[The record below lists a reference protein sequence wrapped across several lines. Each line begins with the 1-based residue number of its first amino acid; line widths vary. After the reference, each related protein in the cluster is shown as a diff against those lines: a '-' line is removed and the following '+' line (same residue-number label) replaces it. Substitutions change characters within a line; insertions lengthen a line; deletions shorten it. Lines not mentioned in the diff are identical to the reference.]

1 MKPEVF
7 IRVDGS
13 PQIGMGH
20 LVRCFALAQMLK
32 DDFEIIFF
40 FKAIPETSFLELE
53 NSGFSCIQIENEED
67 FLEHLTCNTIALLDG
82 YHFDTDFQKRVKAK
96 GAKLVCIDDLHDK
109 EFVADL
115 IINHTPGISPHDYKA
130 TPYTQFA
137 LGLDY
142 ALLRPAFLE
151 QAKKQRTNERNE
163 NVLICFGGS
172 DPENQTLKILKEL
185 TQIQWIINIHVVIG
199 NLYQEK
205 KSLEKYINS
214 LNDLNVFIHHSI
226 SADEFVEVMK
236 KCQVGITAAS
246 VISLECLAIQI
257 KLFVALL
264 SDNQKYL
271 YEGLINENYAS
282 KIEDFFNTNITHFNT
297 GKQIID
303 GYSRDRLIVKFKSL

>member
-1 MKPEVF
+1 M
-7 IRVDGS
+7 
-13 PQIGMGH
+13 
-20 LVRCFALAQMLK
+20 
-32 DDFEIIFF
+32 
-40 FKAIPETSFLELE
+40 
-53 NSGFSCIQIENEED
+53 
-67 FLEHLTCNTIALLDG
+67 
-82 YHFDTDFQKRVKAK
+82 
-96 GAKLVCIDDLHDK
+96 
-109 EFVADL
+109 
-115 IINHTPGISPHDYKA
+115 
-130 TPYTQFA
+130 
-137 LGLDY
+137 GLDY

>member
-1 MKPEVF
+1 MKPKIF

-13 PQIGMGH
+13 PQIGLGH
-20 LVRCFALAQMLK
+20 LVRCTALALILK

-40 FKAIPETSFLELE
+40 FKAIPESSSFDLQ
-53 NSGFSCIQIENEED
+53 NSGFRCVQIKNEED
-67 FLEHLTCNTIALLDG
+67 FLEHLTIDTIAVLDG
-82 YHFDTDFQKRVKAK
+82 YHFDTDFQKYVKAK

-115 IINHTPGISPHDYKA
+115 VINHTPGISPHDYKA
-130 TPYTQFA
+130 SPHTQFA

-151 QAKKQRTNERNE
+151 QAKKQRTSERNE

-185 TQIQWIINIHVVIG
+185 TQIKWIINIHVVIG

-214 LNDLNVFIHHSI
+214 FNDLNVFIHHSI
-226 SADEFVEVMK
+226 SADKFVEVMK
-236 KCQVGITAAS
+236 QCQVGITSAS
-246 VISLECLAIQI
+246 VISLECLAIQL

-271 YEGLINENYAS
+271 YQGLINENYAF
-282 KIEDFFNTNITHFNT
+282 KMDDFFNTDFTNLNT
-297 GKQIID
+297 AKQIID
-303 GYSRDRLIVKFKSL
+303 GYSRDRLIVKFNSL